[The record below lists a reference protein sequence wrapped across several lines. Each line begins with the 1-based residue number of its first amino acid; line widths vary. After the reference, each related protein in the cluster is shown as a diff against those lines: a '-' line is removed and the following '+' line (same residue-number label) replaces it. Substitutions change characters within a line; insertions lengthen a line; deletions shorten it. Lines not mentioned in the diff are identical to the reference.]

1 MSFYIKRSLRLITF
15 SLVTLTGAFY
25 FSARADAAESVV
37 LKYRFLRGSV
47 SVPELVTFAKTG
59 ELSNSLKSYLR
70 LAGREPE
77 ELRRVLTQEVK
88 VNPNLLSG
96 LLNSPVGEVM
106 LDQVSEVV
114 HTPTNRANRE
124 SLRGALVSSALS
136 DGRIT
141 FSLVTLTGAFYFS
154 ARADAAESVV
164 LKYRFLRGSVS
175 VPELVTFAKTGE
187 LSNSLKSYLRLA
199 GREPEELRRVL
210 TQEVKVNPN
219 LLSGLLNSPVGEVM
233 LDQVSEVVHTPT
245 NRANRESLR
254 GALVSSA
261 LSDGRITLIETLEN
275 YPTPEVHVE
284 GERLVE
290 VAQKFRDLFGRL
302 PNLRL

>member
-1 MSFYIKRSLRLITF
+1 MSFYIKRSLRLIIF

-25 FSARADAAESVV
+25 FSADADAAESVV
-37 LKYRFLRGSV
+37 LKYKFLRGSV
-47 SVPELVTFAKTG
+47 SVPELVTFANTG

-136 DGRIT
+136 
-141 FSLVTLTGAFYFS
+141 
-154 ARADAAESVV
+154 E
-164 LKYRFLRGSVS
+164 
-175 VPELVTFAKTGE
+175 
-187 LSNSLKSYLRLA
+187 
-199 GREPEELRRVL
+199 
-210 TQEVKVNPN
+210 
-219 LLSGLLNSPVGEVM
+219 
-233 LDQVSEVVHTPT
+233 
-245 NRANRESLR
+245 
-254 GALVSSA
+254 
-261 LSDGRITLIETLEN
+261 GRITLIETLEN

-284 GERLVE
+284 GDRLVE
-290 VAQKFRDLFGRL
+290 VAQKFRDLFERL
-302 PNLRL
+302 PNLGF

>member
-1 MSFYIKRSLRLITF
+1 MSFYIKRSLRL
-15 SLVTLTGAFY
+15 
-25 FSARADAAESVV
+25 
-37 LKYRFLRGSV
+37 
-47 SVPELVTFAKTG
+47 
-59 ELSNSLKSYLR
+59 
-70 LAGREPE
+70 
-77 ELRRVLTQEVK
+77 
-88 VNPNLLSG
+88 
-96 LLNSPVGEVM
+96 
-106 LDQVSEVV
+106 
-114 HTPTNRANRE
+114 
-124 SLRGALVSSALS
+124 
-136 DGRIT
+136 IT

-290 VAQKFRDLFGRL
+290 VAQKLRDLRGRL
-302 PNLRL
+302 PNLGL